1 MNIFQYRKSFVKV
14 FVPFLIGLFSLLLN
28 TAQAQ
33 FTITE
38 NFRGQVGPDI
48 KIGDDARLTSG
59 VSDPVGAGW
68 LRLTTDDQDRKGYAY
83 INRTF
88 PSTLG
93 LLVDFE
99 YKMWRTKDGRSGL
112 NQGGDGFSIYL
123 FDGSTSEADFK
134 LGGYGGSLGY
144 ARNAEGTPALPG
156 LKNGYLG
163 IGFDAFGNF
172 VNKSSPQKFTG
183 SNGSIP
189 NSIVVRGRT
198 TAANDKTS
206 NAYLKGITISG
217 VGKGTISNI
226 PADADASSF
235 SSNAWQNHIDYNKS
249 TGTSSGS
256 YPTSR
261 PSDGLYYR
269 RVQLEVIPTAGR
281 TYLIT
286 LRWMREGDTSFT
298 ELMSY
303 TTTDVPPDIL
313 KVGFAASTGWAVNY
327 HEIRN
332 LVVTTPGNLRVS
344 KLADKDVLRTVTAGK
359 ANEVTYTIEVNN
371 DTDARLTNVDFKD
384 RITDGVG
391 NLVGRDMFVIDEIKH
406 SGFLS
411 GTALPA
417 TSNTNEFTGTLNMA
431 AKTIGRITVK
441 GRLLKV
447 PVGNVLVNSAT
458 ALPTDITDEDLENNT
473 SVVQIPVIAEGV
485 DLVVSKTV
493 DEACLNPAAGNT
505 FTVTLANMGSGSI
518 QYGGASVTGSP
529 GNTPRSYTANR
540 LELSE
545 IVPPGA
551 TIMSSTVPDGWE
563 LVGTKPNTPN
573 AGYTTYV
580 YQTKFTPPTSGS
592 TTPSSNTLESGSTL
606 PAFTFKLKAN
616 TSYTNE
622 VQVRLVQEN
631 GTLTYSGRTWTIK
644 KNNDETSTL
653 EPLENRGNNSAK
665 ASVLLTPGLP
675 LVQKKMIYYC
685 QGEIAVPL
693 QATATGSD
701 FKIVWYSSL
710 GGVPLNN
717 APTPITTNPGTT
729 RYYVSQTNGSCE
741 SGQVEVDVI
750 VLATPIGGKISGDQE
765 LCGGVAP
772 NKIASNEVGSAPN
785 WPAGTK
791 ITYRWE
797 KLSPVN
803 GAVWSTIAGANA
815 VEYTPMAENTVGV
828 WKYRRVTVPDFTEKK
843 PACET
848 ASNEVSITVKNCLII
863 SNPMLRSRARK

>member
-217 VGKGTISNI
+217 SGKGTISNI
-226 PADADASSF
+226 PADAEASSF

-261 PSDGLYYR
+261 PSDGVYYR

-344 KLADKDVLRTVTAGK
+344 KLADKDVLRAI
-359 ANEVTYTIEVNN
+359 NSNNDNQITYTVEVNN
-371 DTDARLTNVDFKD
+371 DTDANLKNVDFKD
-384 RITDGVG
+384 RITDGAG
-391 NLVGRDMFVIDEIKH
+391 NLVTPDMFTIESISH
-406 SGFLS
+406 TGFLA
-411 GTALPA
+411 GTTLP
-417 TSNTNEFTGTLNMA
+417 TSSVTNEFSGSLNMA
-431 AKTIGRITVK
+431 AKTVGRIIVT
-441 GRLLKV
+441 GRLKKV
-447 PVGNVLVNSAT
+447 VAGNLLVNTAT

-473 SVVQIPVIAEGV
+473 SIVRTPVIAENV
-485 DLVVSKTV
+485 DLILQKQT
-493 DEACLNPAAGNT
+493 LGNPCIDYTNGNGYELR
-505 FTVTLANMGSGSI
+505 VANMGSASA
-518 QYGGASVTGSP
+518 QYTRLGT
-529 GNTPRSYTANR
+529 NNR
-540 LELSE
+540 NR
-545 IVPPGA
+545 IVVYKD
-551 TIMSSTVPDGWE
+551 VPDGYVYKDDTDYTESTSTSRSERWYRKTE
-563 LVGTKPNTPN
+563 NISGGVRYVYVARGTSNGNQTLSGNGSVMDPDYPIKYTIIPPVGVSSYVDKSTVEYVAVTNGQNSYTGTNIESSYNPPNTAN
-573 AGYTTYV
+573 NTISETIYA
-580 YQTKFTPPTSGS
+580 TPPM
-592 TTPSSNTLESGSTL
+592 PTL
-606 PAFTFKLKAN
+606 
-616 TSYTNE
+616 
-622 VQVRLVQEN
+622 
-631 GTLTYSGRTWTIK
+631 
-644 KNNDETSTL
+644 
-653 EPLENRGNNSAK
+653 AK
-665 ASVLLTPGLP
+665 RV
-675 LVQKKMIYYC
+675 IYYC
-685 QGEIAVPL
+685 QGEAATAL
-693 QATATGSD
+693 QATATSPNYR
-701 FKIVWYSSL
+701 IIWYSSL
-710 GGVPLNN
+710 GGAPLNN